1 MTATTNGSGSGH
13 GQEPEQPPGLRRH
26 GRLPGPRGA
35 GLQVTA
41 ASTRPALLRRALRL
55 EYLTVGWNVVE
66 GVIAIAAA
74 MASGS
79 VALLGFGIDSFVESA
94 SGSVM
99 IWRLRA
105 ERNADEDDEERIEHV
120 ERRAQKLVA
129 GSLVLLAVYIAW
141 DSITSLLANERPEPS
156 LVGILLAIA
165 SLSVMWWLAREK
177 RRVGTALGSRAMTA
191 DAFQT
196 DACVWLSLFLLVGIG
211 ANSLFGWWW
220 ADPLAA
226 LGMTFFIAKE
236 ALEAWRG
243 DDDD

>member
-1 MTATTNGSGSGH
+1 MTAT
-13 GQEPEQPPGLRRH
+13 
-26 GRLPGPRGA
+26 
-35 GLQVTA
+35 V
-41 ASTRPALLRRALRL
+41 ASRPALLRRALRL
-55 EYLTVGWNVVE
+55 EYLTVGWNIIE

-99 IWRLRA
+99 IWRLHA
-105 ERNADEDDEERIEHV
+105 ERRTTDEERIEEV

-156 LVGILLAIA
+156 LVGIVLAIA

-196 DACVWLSLFLLVGIG
+196 DACFWLSLFLLIGIG
-211 ANSLFGWWW
+211 ANALFGFWW

-226 LGMTFFIAKE
+226 LGMTFFIGRE

-243 DDDD
+243 EDED

>member
-1 MTATTNGSGSGH
+1 MTAVAT
-13 GQEPEQPPGLRRH
+13 
-26 GRLPGPRGA
+26 
-35 GLQVTA
+35 
-41 ASTRPALLRRALRL
+41 TRPALLRRALWL
-55 EYLTVGWNVVE
+55 EYLTVGWNLVE
-66 GVIAIAAA
+66 GVVAIAAA

-99 IWRLRA
+99 IWRLQA
-105 ERNADEDDEERIEHV
+105 ERNAGEDEEERIEQV

-129 GSLVLLAVYIAW
+129 GSLVLLAAYIAW
-141 DSITSLLANERPEPS
+141 DSITSLIAGERPEPS
-156 LVGILLAIA
+156 LIGIVLAIA
-165 SLSVMWWLAREK
+165 SLSVMWWLARQK

-196 DACVWLSLFLLVGIG
+196 DACFWLSLFLLVGIG
-211 ANSLFGWWW
+211 ANALLGWWW

-226 LGMTFFIAKE
+226 LGMTVFIGRE

-243 DDDD
+243 EDDD

>member
-1 MTATTNGSGSGH
+1 MTAVAT
-13 GQEPEQPPGLRRH
+13 
-26 GRLPGPRGA
+26 
-35 GLQVTA
+35 
-41 ASTRPALLRRALRL
+41 TRPALLRRALWL
-55 EYLTVGWNVVE
+55 EYLTVGWNLVE
-66 GVIAIAAA
+66 GVVAIAAA

-99 IWRLRA
+99 IWRLQA
-105 ERNADEDDEERIEHV
+105 ERNAGEDEEERIEQV

-129 GSLVLLAVYIAW
+129 GSLVLLAAYIAW
-141 DSITSLLANERPEPS
+141 DSITSLIAGERPEPS
-156 LVGILLAIA
+156 LIGIVLAIA
-165 SLSVMWWLAREK
+165 SLSVMWWLARQK

-196 DACVWLSLFLLVGIG
+196 DACFWLSLFLLVGIG
-211 ANSLFGWWW
+211 ANALFGWWW